1 MTYALNKF
9 GLAFA
14 TFASLFSWI
23 LLDKR
28 EELVSLVRQVRQAR
42 WLPSKRSSD
51 TNGEKEIENE
61 RFSHHIDVPLWWYG
75 VATLLGLF
83 FAIFACEY
91 YPVQIRWYGAILAFV
106 ISAIFYLPV
115 SSLRFI
121 MPYPALSSFN
131 ANVVETDF
139 LGFCDNKH
147 QN

>member
-28 EELVSLVRQVRQAR
+28 EELVAVVRQAR
-42 WLPSKRSSD
+42 RAQWVPPKRASGTNSD
-51 TNGEKEIENE
+51 KNNVGQPAP
-61 RFSHHIDVPLWWYG
+61 HLDVPLWWYG

-91 YPVQIRWYGAILAFV
+91 YPVQVRWYGAILAFV

-115 SSLRFI
+115 SCCRKDV
-121 MPYPALSSFN
+121 PSSF
-131 ANVVETDF
+131 VE
-139 LGFCDNKH
+139 C
-147 QN
+147 QS